1 MRILHA
7 VRDLDARSGGP
18 SRSVTATAE
27 YLSRE
32 GFECGVLYSRQ
43 KGEVFYRAGKVE
55 RFARHEI
62 PGKVSASNL
71 DAVLCDRQIDVL
83 HIHGI
88 WTRWLHH
95 ACVNASRR
103 SIPYAIAPRGMLEPW
118 AMKQKWL
125 KKRLAWWTYQRRD
138 LQSAARI
145 HATSELEKQAIEA
158 LGIKTTCVVIP
169 NGVEIPESVAVQ
181 PKSHDSGKRRV
192 LFLSRLHPKKGAD
205 LLVEA
210 WARVHPVGWECVI
223 AGPDDSGYAN
233 EIQRLIAKYRLE
245 GSVTVAPEIED
256 QEKWQAYR
264 ESSLFVLPSHS
275 ENFGLVV
282 AEAFGAGLPV
292 ITTTKTPWARVNTDM
307 SGWCVEDTI
316 DAIASAL
323 REATGFDP
331 QVLSEMGARGR
342 AVVEREYSWGATAT
356 KLKCMYQAMGDARAE
371 RSGSV

>member
-1 MRILHA
+1 MRVLHA

-43 KGEVFYRAGKVE
+43 KGEVFYRAGEVE
-55 RFARHEI
+55 RFSRHEI
-62 PGKVSASNL
+62 SGKVRASNL

-103 SIPYAIAPRGMLEPW
+103 SLPYAIAPRGMLEPW

-158 LGIKTTCVVIP
+158 LGIKTPCVVIP
-169 NGVEIPESVAVQ
+169 NGVEIPDSVAVQ
-181 PKSHDSGKRRV
+181 PKSHDSGKMRV

-210 WARVHPVGWECVI
+210 WARVHPSGWECVI
-223 AGPDDSGYAN
+223 AGPDDSGYAK
-233 EIQRLIAKYRLE
+233 EIKRLISKYQLE
-245 GSVTVAPEIED
+245 GSIHVYPEIED
-256 QEKWQAYR
+256 QQKWQAYR

-292 ITTTKTPWARVNTDM
+292 ITTTKTPWARVNADR
-307 SGWCVEDTI
+307 SGWCVDDTI
-316 DAIASAL
+316 DGITSAL
-323 REATGFDP
+323 RAATGFDRH
-331 QVLSEMGARGR
+331 VLSEMGARGR
-342 AVVEREYSWGATAT
+342 AVVEREYSWRATAT
-356 KLKCMYQAMGDARAE
+356 QLMCMYHAMGDSHSRQS
-371 RSGSV
+371 RSV

>member
-7 VRDLDARSGGP
+7 VRDLDVRSGGP

-32 GFECGVLYSRQ
+32 GAECGVLYSRQ

-55 RFARHEI
+55 RFTRHEI
-62 PGKVSASNL
+62 PGKVSARSL

-95 ACVNASRR
+95 ACVDASRR
-103 SIPYAIAPRGMLEPW
+103 SIPFAIAPRGMLEPW
-118 AMKQKWL
+118 AMKQKWI
-125 KKRLAWWTYQRRD
+125 KKRLAWWAYQRRD

-158 LGIKTTCVVIP
+158 LGIKTPCVVIP

-181 PKSHDSGKRRV
+181 PNSHNSGKRRV
-192 LFLSRLHPKKGAD
+192 LFLSRLHPIKGAD

-223 AGPDDSGYAN
+223 AGPDDSGYGE
-233 EIQRLIAKYRLE
+233 EIKRLIAKYQLE
-245 GSVTVAPEIED
+245 GSVQVAPEIED
-256 QEKWQAYR
+256 QEKWLAYR

-275 ENFGLVV
+275 ENFGLVI

-292 ITTTKTPWARVNTDM
+292 ITTTKTPWARVNADK

-316 DAIASAL
+316 EGITSAL

-331 QVLSEMGARGR
+331 QVLSEMGARGH
-342 AVVEREYSWGATAT
+342 AVVEREYAWGATAT
-356 KLKCMYQAMGDARAE
+356 KLKCMYQGMVDSHSR
-371 RSGSV
+371 RSRSV

>member
-7 VRDLDARSGGP
+7 VRDLDVRSGGP

-27 YLSRE
+27 YVARE
-32 GFECGVLYSRQ
+32 GGECGVLYSRRSE
-43 KGEVFYRAGKVE
+43 KVYYRSKTDE
-55 RFARHEI
+55 QFSRHEL
-62 PGKVSASNL
+62 PGTVSVDCL
-71 DAVLCDRQIDVL
+71 DAVLRDQRIDVL

-95 ACVNASRR
+95 ACAYASRR
-103 SIPYAIAPRGMLEPW
+103 SIPYVIAPRGMLEPW
-118 AMKQKWL
+118 AMNQKWI
-125 KKRLAWWTYQRRD
+125 KKKLAWWVYQRGD

-158 LGIKTTCVVIP
+158 LGITTQCVVIP
-169 NGVEIPESVAVQ
+169 NGVEIPESISSQSNATC
-181 PKSHDSGKRRV
+181 SDKRRV

-210 WARVHPVGWECVI
+210 WARVHPSGWECVI
-223 AGPDDSGYAN
+223 AGPDDSGYAK
-233 EIQRLIAKYRLE
+233 EIKRLISKYKLE
-245 GSVTVAPEIED
+245 GSIHVYPEIED
-256 QEKWQAYR
+256 QQKWQAYR

-292 ITTTKTPWARVNTDM
+292 ITTTKTPWARVNADR

-316 DAIASAL
+316 EGITSAL
-323 REATGFDP
+323 RAATGFDRH
-331 QVLSEMGARGR
+331 VLSEMGARGR
-342 AVVEREYSWGATAT
+342 AVVEREYSWRATAT
-356 KLKCMYQAMGDARAE
+356 QLMCMYEAMGDSHSRQ
-371 RSGSV
+371 RSSV